1 METAPEQTKEIRRRL
16 EAPDPDLAIEPLPTG
31 RSVKEIKQRLTK
43 YGPIP
48 PRWKLSSVSWSR
60 SSQPGRSIPPGC
72 VTASPR
78 PKVSSNGATPRTTRR
93 SPRMTHRSSPR
104 PAAGQAR
111 RRELRAELHMLEQD
125 LLIHAVRAAMLE
137 APRDAATREMALLR
151 TRQRRLEDQL
161 DQHRHQDVEQARGAA
176 EAAQREPAEKHPF
189 PEALAARNA
198 QLTGELSEL
207 TAALDGIHTR
217 QA

>member
-1 METAPEQTKEIRRRL
+1 
-16 EAPDPDLAIEPLPTG
+16 
-31 RSVKEIKQRLTK
+31 
-43 YGPIP
+43 
-48 PRWKLSSVSWSR
+48 
-60 SSQPGRSIPPGC
+60 
-72 VTASPR
+72 
-78 PKVSSNGATPRTTRR
+78 
-93 SPRMTHRSSPR
+93 
-104 PAAGQAR
+104 
-111 RRELRAELHMLEQD
+111 MLEQD